1 MKTFC
6 LTTMIAVTL
15 LFCSIGM
22 QAQTAKQVKQMAY
35 ADSLRLVEIFKDI
48 HQNPELGFMEV
59 RTSGIVAKELKSLGY
74 EVITGIG
81 KTGVVG
87 ILKNGVG
94 PVVMYRADMDCIPVK
109 EVTGLSYASNK
120 TMRKEDGTEV
130 PVMHACGHDAHVTWM
145 LGVAKIMVALKSE
158 WKGTLVF
165 VAQPAE
171 ELGQGAKSMIDDKM
185 YEKGVPIPDYLLALH
200 TIPLPVGTIQ
210 NGIGE
215 RLAGANIL
223 DVTFFGIGGHGA
235 FPELTK
241 DPIIMASSAVLQYQ
255 TIISRNIAPQD
266 AAVITVGAFQSGAAG
281 NVIPPSALLKITTR
295 WFNEKTKTIIMDGIK
310 NINDGIAV
318 ANNLPKELYPKIT
331 ILGSVN
337 AVVNNEGMVNKIN
350 TALTKVID
358 PNSIISN
365 KPAIMA
371 SEDFSLLCIEN
382 SKTVYDYIFVG
393 IANIE
398 MSTKAKQ
405 EGKEYPFIY
414 HNGNFQVDL
423 TAIPLGTAIGA
434 IALIEMFKK

>member
-1 MKTFC
+1 
-6 LTTMIAVTL
+6 
-15 LFCSIGM
+15 
-22 QAQTAKQVKQMAY
+22 
-35 ADSLRLVEIFKDI
+35 
-48 HQNPELGFMEV
+48 
-59 RTSGIVAKELKSLGY
+59 
-74 EVITGIG
+74 
-81 KTGVVG
+81 
-87 ILKNGVG
+87 
-94 PVVMYRADMDCIPVK
+94 
-109 EVTGLSYASNK
+109 
-120 TMRKEDGTEV
+120 MRKEDGTEV

-215 RLAGANIL
+215 RLSGANIL

-266 AAVITVGAFQSGAAG
+266 AAVITVGAFQAGAAG

-358 PNSIISN
+358 PNSIMSN

-423 TAIPLGTAIGA
+423 TAIPLGTAIGT
-434 IALIEMFKK
+434 IALLEMFKK

>member
-1 MKTFC
+1 
-6 LTTMIAVTL
+6 
-15 LFCSIGM
+15 
-22 QAQTAKQVKQMAY
+22 
-35 ADSLRLVEIFKDI
+35 
-48 HQNPELGFMEV
+48 
-59 RTSGIVAKELKSLGY
+59 
-74 EVITGIG
+74 
-81 KTGVVG
+81 
-87 ILKNGVG
+87 
-94 PVVMYRADMDCIPVK
+94 
-109 EVTGLSYASNK
+109 
-120 TMRKEDGTEV
+120 
-130 PVMHACGHDAHVTWM
+130 
-145 LGVAKIMVALKSE
+145 
-158 WKGTLVF
+158 
-165 VAQPAE
+165 
-171 ELGQGAKSMIDDKM
+171 MIDDKM

-200 TIPLPVGTIQ
+200 AIPLPVGTIQ

-266 AAVITVGAFQSGAAG
+266 AAVITVGAFQAGAAG

-331 ILGSVN
+331 IVGSVN

-358 PNSIISN
+358 PNSIMSN

-423 TAIPLGTAIGA
+423 TAIPLGTAIGT
-434 IALIEMFKK
+434 IALLEMFKK